1 MAAEL
6 KIERVDVKETIKALR
21 RLDPEAAKE
30 FRKGIRDV
38 LKPVMQD
45 IKTGYP
51 QLPLSGFRYSWTPRN
66 TALLPWDLGMA
77 RKGVKLKIS
86 TRRDR
91 NSVVYIS
98 QGYPAAIIFEAI
110 KPSNVPMGA
119 NLRAKE
125 PRNMWPAVDRHA
137 AAINSG
143 VADLVKNAEE
153 TVERDLR

>member
-1 MAAEL
+1 MPAEL
-6 KIERVDVKETIKALR
+6 KIERVYVRETIKALR
-21 RLDPEAAKE
+21 QVDPEVAKE

-38 LKPVMQD
+38 LKPVMQE

-51 QLPLSGFRYSWTPRN
+51 QLPLSGFRYSWTPRSY
-66 TALLPWDLGMA
+66 AILPWDLGMA

-110 KPSNVPMGA
+110 QPSNVPMGA
-119 NLRAKE
+119 RIRAKE
-125 PRNMWPAVDRHA
+125 PRNMWPTVDRHT

-143 VADLVKNAEE
+143 VMDLVKKAEE
-153 TVERDLR
+153 TVQGDVR